1 LACIVKLRVI
11 VNVSDAGI
19 TQARTIKCLSA
30 RASLVGLTVKL
41 NETFELDRFE
51 IIIEL
56 TMPSVEAGTE

>member
-1 LACIVKLRVI
+1 
-11 VNVSDAGI
+11 
-19 TQARTIKCLSA
+19 LSA

-41 NETFELDRFE
+41 NEAFELDRFE